1 MPEGI
6 MKEDNSKGIVA
17 KMNFFI
23 MFFIKIQFQLQ
34 PFENIFYPVYT
45 NFAAQKQ
52 RLMENL
58 KPKIDGIL
66 KEFETK
72 AVIFDLDGTLLDN
85 NSFHRKSWIE
95 YLKNMG
101 RDISEEEFNE
111 NFNGRTNKDVI
122 EYIFNRKMSP
132 EEILKYSLEKEAVY
146 REIYKP
152 FIKPV
157 VGLIQFLQILKDKK
171 IPMAIATSGI
181 QPNID
186 FMFENV
192 PIKEYFSEVVNSSH
206 ISKGKPDP
214 EIYLKVASMLN
225 VSPENCLVFEDAVV
239 GINAAKAA
247 GMKVIAVATTQPKE
261 ELADADKIIDDFTFQ
276 ENKKSE

>member
-1 MPEGI
+1 MCELCG
-6 MKEDNSKGIVA
+6 SKKAG
-17 KMNFFI
+17 
-23 MFFIKIQFQLQ
+23 
-34 PFENIFYPVYT
+34 
-45 NFAAQKQ
+45 
-52 RLMENL
+52 LMENL
-58 KPKIDGIL
+58 KQKINEIL
-66 KEFETK
+66 NEFETK

-85 NSFHRKSWIE
+85 NSFHLKSWIE

-101 RDISEEEFNE
+101 REISEEEFNE

-146 REIYKP
+146 RKIYKP

-157 VGLIQFLQILKDKK
+157 VGLIQLLEVLKEKK

-214 EIYLKVASMLN
+214 EIYLKVASLLKE
-225 VSPENCLVFEDAVV
+225 PPQNCLVFEDAVV

-247 GMKVIAVATTQPKE
+247 GMRVIAVATTQPKS
-261 ELADADKIIDDFTFQ
+261 ELADADKIIDDFTF
-276 ENKKSE
+276 EGK